1 MIGKDMIPVLAQVI
15 RNEAAVACASL
26 ACLMAACSNKVVIGA
41 QYGDA
46 ADSSVDSD
54 AGNPTLALESC
65 PQIAGSPPGIPPLPS
80 AQQVALQRA
89 ELMAFIHFGVTTFDL
104 GTTPSA
110 TLFNPTNLDVTEW
123 VTEYK
128 NAGFREVILTAKH
141 DTGFCLWP
149 SAYTEYSVKNS
160 PWKNGQGDLVRDF
173 VDAVR
178 AQGLRPALYLSPWDK
193 AYPSSSPS
201 YEQYVRN
208 QVTELLTN
216 YGPIY
221 EIEFPGNDAPTLDWA
236 GIAQLCHQL
245 QPDILVFMGPQT
257 ASTGVDVRYT
267 FQPTRAMS
275 SIANV
280 PNGGPSNVWYPGEA
294 QVTDRTDNTWF
305 WNTTTSVIPLSQ
317 LQTAYFDSVG
327 RNSTLVLNFP
337 PATTGQFESPDLDLL
352 RQFGS
357 WYLSLYTTN
366 LVQAQPMIADTTWAN
381 PGFEPAKAADGD
393 ICSYWAAASSETS
406 GRLEVTPA
414 SAITFN
420 LISIREPIE
429 LGERTTAYHIELKQ
443 NGAWN
448 RTPADMSGT
457 TIAGTVIGQRQLWQV
472 NPTTAEA
479 IALVIDGAKGP
490 PAIAEFG
497 VY

>member
-1 MIGKDMIPVLAQVI
+1 MMRRLERII
-15 RNEAAVACASL
+15 RSETVVACSGL
-26 ACLMAACSNKVVIGA
+26 AWAMVACSDKVVIGA
-41 QYGDA
+41 KYKDA
-46 ADSSVDSD
+46 ADSSVDPD
-54 AGNPTLALESC
+54 AGDPTSALESC
-65 PQIAGSPPGIPPLPS
+65 PNLPGSPKGIPPLPS
-80 AQQVALQRA
+80 TQQLALQRA

-104 GTTPSA
+104 GTTPPA
-110 TLFNPTNLDVTEW
+110 ALFNPTNLDVTEW
-123 VTEYK
+123 ATEYK
-128 NAGFREVILTAKH
+128 NAGFRGVILVAKH

-149 SAYTEYSVKNS
+149 SAYTEYSVRNS
-160 PWKNGQGDLVRDF
+160 PWKNGQGDLVREF
-173 VDAVR
+173 VDAMR

-245 QPDILVFMGPQT
+245 QPNIIVWMGPQIAT
-257 ASTGVDVRYT
+257 TGVDGRYT
-267 FQPTRAMS
+267 FQPARTMS

-280 PNGGPSNVWYPGEA
+280 PNGGPSNVWYQGEA
-294 QVTDRTDNTWF
+294 QVTDRANNTWF
-305 WNTTTSVIPLSQ
+305 WNSTTSVITLSQ
-317 LQTAYFDSVG
+317 LQSAYFNSVG

-357 WYLSLYTTN
+357 WYTSLYTTN
-366 LVQAQPMIADTTWAN
+366 LVRAEPVTADSTWAN
-381 PGFEPAKAADGD
+381 SGFEAAKALDGD
-393 ICSYWAAASSETS
+393 ICSYWAADSSKTS

-429 LGERTTAYHIELKQ
+429 LGERTTAYHVELKQ

-448 RTPADMSGT
+448 RTPSDISGT
-457 TIAGTVIGQRQLWQV
+457 TLAGTVIGQRQLWQV
-472 NPTTAEA
+472 NPTTAQA

>member
-1 MIGKDMIPVLAQVI
+1 MMLFELII
-15 RNEAAVACASL
+15 RNEAVIACAGLAWVMVACSD
-26 ACLMAACSNKVVIGA
+26 KVVIGA
-41 QYGDA
+41 QYGEA
-46 ADSSVDSD
+46 ADSSVVSD
-54 AGNPTLALESC
+54 AGHPTLALESC
-65 PQIAGSPPGIPPLPS
+65 PNLSGSPPGIPPVPS
-80 AQQVALQRA
+80 AQQLALQRA
-89 ELMAFIHFGVTTFDL
+89 ELMSFIHFGVTTFDS

-110 TLFNPTNLDVTEW
+110 TLFNPTNLDATEW
-123 VTEYK
+123 ATEYK
-128 NAGFREVILTAKH
+128 NAGFRQVILVAKH

-160 PWKNGQGDLVRDF
+160 PLKNGQGDLVREF
-173 VDAVR
+173 VDAMR

-221 EIEFPGNDAPTLDWA
+221 EIEFPGDNAPTLDWA
-236 GIAQLCHQL
+236 SIAQLCHQL
-245 QPDILVFMGPQT
+245 QPDIIVWMGPQIAT
-257 ASTGVDVRYT
+257 TGVDGRYT
-267 FQPTRAMS
+267 FQPTRSMS

-280 PNGGPSNVWYPGEA
+280 PNGGPSNVWYQGEA
-294 QVTDRTDNTWF
+294 QVTDRSDNTWF
-305 WNTTTSVIPLSQ
+305 WNSTTSVIPLSQ
-317 LQTAYFDSVG
+317 LQSAYFNSVG
-327 RNSTLVLNFP
+327 QNSTLVLNFP

-357 WYLSLYTTN
+357 WYSSLYTTN
-366 LVQAQPMIADTTWAN
+366 LIQSQPVTADTTWAN
-381 PGFEPAKAADGD
+381 PGFEPAKAVDGNL
-393 ICSYWAAASSETS
+393 CSYWAADSSETS

-414 SAITFN
+414 TAITFN

-429 LGERTTAYHIELKQ
+429 LGERTTSYHLELKQ

-448 RTPADMSGT
+448 RTPSDISGT
-457 TIAGTVIGQRQLWQV
+457 TMAGTVIGQRQLWQV

-490 PAIAEFG
+490 PAIAEFS

>member
-1 MIGKDMIPVLAQVI
+1 L
-15 RNEAAVACASL
+15 
-26 ACLMAACSNKVVIGA
+26 
-41 QYGDA
+41 
-46 ADSSVDSD
+46 
-54 AGNPTLALESC
+54 
-65 PQIAGSPPGIPPLPS
+65 
-80 AQQVALQRA
+80 ALQRA
-89 ELMAFIHFGVTTFDL
+89 ELMAFIHFGVTTFDT

-110 TLFNPTNLDVTEW
+110 TLFNPTNLDATEW
-123 VTEYK
+123 ATEYK
-128 NAGFREVILTAKH
+128 NAGFRRVILVAKH

-160 PWKNGQGDLVRDF
+160 PWKNGQGDLVREF
-173 VDAVR
+173 VDAMR
-178 AQGLRPALYLSPWDK
+178 AQALRPALYLSPWDK

-208 QVTELLTN
+208 QLTELLTN
-216 YGPIY
+216 YGPIT
-221 EIEFPGNDAPTLDWA
+221 EIEFPGDSAPTLDWA

-245 QPDILVFMGPQT
+245 QPDIIVWMGPQIAT
-257 ASTGVDVRYT
+257 TGVDGRYT

-275 SIANV
+275 SIASV

-294 QVTDRTDNTWF
+294 QVTDRTNNTWF
-305 WNTTTSVIPLSQ
+305 WDSTTSVIPLSQ
-317 LQTAYFDSVG
+317 LQSAYFNSVG

-357 WYLSLYTTN
+357 WYTSLYTAN
-366 LVQAQPMIADTTWAN
+366 LLQAQPVTANTTWAN

-393 ICSYWAAASSETS
+393 LCSYWAADGSETS

-414 SAITFN
+414 SAITFT

-448 RTPADMSGT
+448 QTPTDISGT

-472 NPTTAEA
+472 NPTTADA

-490 PAIAEFG
+490 PAIAEFS